1 MLDPAWAEQV
11 KVRGKM
17 LFIIEGLTMYMSAE
31 DVKTMLGIIRDNFD
45 NAYVCMETL
54 CPWFVKKEGI
64 EKSIKAT
71 GATFTWGANCF
82 DDLKGIADGFKRVK
96 DDNIVRGML
105 TLNPAYRL
113 VTWIPIV
120 KKFAEKI
127 LVFEKA

>member
-1 MLDPAWAEQV
+1 MSNEKIKPVLNGTAE
-11 KVRGKM
+11 
-17 LFIIEGLTMYMSAE
+17 
-31 DVKTMLGIIRDNFD
+31 TMLGIIRDNFD